1 MYRIKITMKMTIG
14 VESIMTKI
22 YLFQYSLRIL
32 IWRIKNNGL
41 MKALTHGYA
50 KGVGPRAGTACL
62 IIKTLSKFAKLTMVM
77 IFSSFQET
85 LLE

>member
-1 MYRIKITMKMTIG
+1 MTIG

-32 IWRIKNNGL
+32 IWRIKNIGL
-41 MKALTHGYA
+41 MKALAHGYA
-50 KGVGPRAGTACL
+50 KGVDPRAGTAAL
-62 IIKTLSKFAKLTMVM
+62 IIKTENKLTKLTIVM
-77 IFSSFQET
+77 IFNSFQET